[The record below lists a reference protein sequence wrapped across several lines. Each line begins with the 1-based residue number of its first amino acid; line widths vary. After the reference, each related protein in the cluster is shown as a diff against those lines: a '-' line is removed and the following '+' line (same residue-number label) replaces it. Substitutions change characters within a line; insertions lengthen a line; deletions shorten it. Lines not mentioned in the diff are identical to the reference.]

1 MRTSTPV
8 LATVALLV
16 VAAVVEAD
24 VVELTTGRSISGTIV
39 SETDEQVVIK
49 TPDGRLTLPR
59 HLVKSITR
67 QSKGE
72 TLLALARE
80 RAAAGAHEDAERL
93 YLQAAEDPDPVVA
106 RRAQEELATYR
117 ERRERAKRF
126 TPAPSTPM
134 PLPPETEGEPLEGET
149 LQDDLDRARLALER
163 GQHAR
168 ARKLLDNLL
177 AGNPDDRNLRYLL
190 GRACELGRVDG
201 PAREA
206 YLKVLGP
213 TFGRDKRETA
223 WLGELARR
231 SVAGEELGPTS
242 PGVGPVWQ
250 RVETERFVVYHP
262 FERVEAW
269 FAEEPEA
276 ALRDVLEKLDVQE
289 RELKLHGRIQ
299 VFIYPTADDYLAA
312 ENMKLAGGHAQSL
325 RAPDGV
331 LKMIRSYPD
340 RGLYRRTYRHEV
352 AHVVLGSLY
361 QDLPAWANE
370 GAATYTEPLRSRAF
384 LRQHVVGRAA
394 NGTLPSLVD
403 FMEGE
408 VPRGDT
414 VEDVRVYYGQ
424 AVTLFEALLQLC
436 EDSPRKALQV
446 CRRVGR
452 EGPDRG
458 LLTEGLSRTSL
469 QAAFDRVAADR
480 SVPPDER

>member
-1 MRTSTPV
+1 MRTPL
-8 LATVALLV
+8 LAAA
-16 VAAVVEAD
+16 AAVVLVAGAARAD
-24 VVELTTGRSISGTIV
+24 VVHLTTGRSISGTIV
-39 SETDEQVVIK
+39 SETDEQVVIR

-59 HLVKSITR
+59 SLVASITR

-93 YLQAAEDPDPVVA
+93 FEQAADDPDPAVA
-106 RRAQEELATYR
+106 RRAQEELAAYR

-134 PLPPETEGEPLEGET
+134 PLPPEAEGKPLEGET

-168 ARKLLDNLL
+168 ARKLLENLL
-177 AGNPDDRNLRYLL
+177 QGSPGDLGLRYLL
-190 GRACELGRVDG
+190 GRACELGRVDE
-201 PAREA
+201 PARDA
-206 YLKVLGP
+206 YVRVLGLAGD
-213 TFGRDKRETA
+213 FRRDARETA

-231 SVAGEELGPTS
+231 SVAGEALSPTS
-242 PGVGPVWQ
+242 PGVGQAWR
-250 RVETERFVVYHP
+250 RVETERFVVYHT
-262 FERVEAW
+262 FERVEPW

-276 ALRDVLEKLDVQE
+276 ALRDVLDDLGVQE
-289 RELKLHGRIQ
+289 RELKLQGRIQ
-299 VFIYPTADDYLAA
+299 VFIYPTADDYQAA
-312 ENMKLAGGHAQSL
+312 EDMKLAGGHAQSL
-325 RAPDGV
+325 QAPDGV

-352 AHVVLGSLY
+352 AHVVLGSLFA
-361 QDLPAWANE
+361 DLPAWANE
-370 GAATYTEPLRSRAF
+370 GAATFTEPLRSRAF
-384 LRQHVVGRAA
+384 LRQVVVGRATA
-394 NGTLPSLVD
+394 RTLPTLTD
-403 FMEGE
+403 FMQGQ
-408 VPRGDT
+408 VPRGAT
-414 VEDVRVYYGQ
+414 VEDVRAYYGQ

-446 CRRVGR
+446 CRRVGK

-458 LLTEGLSRTSL
+458 LLTEGLSRTEL

-480 SVPPDER
+480 SVPPE

>member
-1 MRTSTPV
+1 MRAP
-8 LATVALLV
+8 LLAGALLFATV
-16 VAAVVEAD
+16 VAVRAD

-80 RAAAGAHEDAERL
+80 RASAGAHDDAERL
-93 YLQAAEDPDPVVA
+93 YQQAAEDPDPSVA
-106 RRAQEELATYR
+106 RRAREELAAYR
-117 ERRERAKRF
+117 ERRERARRF

-168 ARKLLDNLL
+168 ARKLFENLL
-177 AGNPDDRNLRYLL
+177 EGNPDDRELRYLL
-190 GRACELGRVDG
+190 GRACELGRADA
-201 PAREA
+201 PARDA
-206 YLKVLGP
+206 YVKVLGRE
-213 TFGRDKRETA
+213 FARDARATA

-231 SVAGEELGPTS
+231 SVAGEALTPTS
-242 PGVGPVWQ
+242 PGVASGWR
-250 RVETERFVVYHP
+250 RVETERFAVYHP
-262 FERVEAW
+262 FTRVEAW

-276 ALRDVLEKLDVQE
+276 ALRDVLDRLGVQE

-299 VFIYPTADDYLAA
+299 VFIYATADDYLAA

-352 AHVVLGSLY
+352 AHVVLGSLFN
-361 QDLPAWANE
+361 DLPAWANE
-370 GAATYTEPLRSRAF
+370 GAASCTEPLRSRAF
-384 LRQHVVGRAA
+384 LRQVVVGRAA
-394 NGTLPSLVD
+394 AGTLPSLID
-403 FMEGE
+403 FMKGE
-408 VPRGDT
+408 VPRGET
-414 VEDVRVYYGQ
+414 VEDVRAYYGQ

-436 EDSPRKALQV
+436 EDNPRKALQV

-452 EGPDRG
+452 EGPERG
-458 LLTEGLSRTSL
+458 LLTEGLSRTEL

-480 SVPPDER
+480 SVPPE